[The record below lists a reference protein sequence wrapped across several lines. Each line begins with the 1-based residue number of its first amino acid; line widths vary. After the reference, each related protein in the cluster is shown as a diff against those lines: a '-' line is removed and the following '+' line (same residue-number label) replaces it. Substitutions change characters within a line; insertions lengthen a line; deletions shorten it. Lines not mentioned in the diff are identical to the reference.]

1 MVWPRIIIGI
11 VLLYAIAAGPAT
23 SGAAPAKFG
32 GVGID
37 GMPQADGRI
46 LVRQL
51 VAGGPAHEAGI
62 KVGDIITHVDGKATK
77 GSDFK
82 QIVDFRLRGRAGTPV
97 LLTIQ
102 RQGKPRLLSFKLIR
116 RQLLVDP
123 QEK

>member
-1 MVWPRIIIGI
+1 MIWPRIVIGI
-11 VLLYAIAAGPAT
+11 IMICAVAASPAT
-23 SGAAPAKFG
+23 SGAAPARFG
-32 GVGID
+32 GIGID
-37 GMPQADGRI
+37 GIPQADGRI

-102 RQGKPRLLSFKLIR
+102 RQGKPRLLSFKLTR
-116 RQLLVDP
+116 RQLVVNP
-123 QEK
+123 QGK